1 MKKIALLL
9 LIGSVIS
16 NFSFGQEDLPKDFSV
31 IKVGKRVIVSWTHNF
46 PSVKMISVQRSY
58 DSTRYFQ
65 SIGAPPDPNLKDNGV
80 SDPNPPNDSMYYRV
94 YVLLDGSRYAMTKA
108 KRPMIDTSGIAVAP
122 NDVNVNNKP
131 ATQTADFL
139 PSGFIQSRYVF
150 MTPDRYIRVELPMD
164 SRKYDL
170 KFFTETNQPLLELKD
185 LKEKRFKLDRS
196 YFYKAGYVN
205 FELYAD
211 GKVLEKYRIFLPKD
225 F

>member
-1 MKKIALLL
+1 MKKIVLLL
-9 LIGSVIS
+9 LIGSVIG
-16 NFSFGQEDLPKDFSV
+16 NDSFGQEDLPKDFSV
-31 IKVGKRVIVSWTHNF
+31 LKVGKRVVVSWTHNF

-58 DSTRYFQ
+58 DSSRYFQ

-94 YVLLDGSRYAMTKA
+94 YVLLEGSRYVMTKA
-108 KRPMIDTSGIAVAP
+108 KRPMVDTSGVEIPA
-122 NDVNVNNKP
+122 DVNTNNNP
-131 ATQTADFL
+131 PPNTASFL
-139 PSGFIQSRYVF
+139 PAGFTQSRYIF

-164 SRKYDL
+164 SRKYDI
-170 KFFTETNQPLLELKD
+170 KFFTESYQPLFELKGV
-185 LKEKRFKLDRS
+185 KEKRFKLDRS

-211 GKVLEKYRIFLPKD
+211 GKILEKYKLFLPKD